1 MSNIYTQ
8 GGTTPKKR
16 LAMAKDKTGDSYIRT
31 AKDTKSKPSITPTGQ
46 DTSLKL
52 SLYSSKEKYPK
63 KLSKKER
70 EKKEREREKTPFEKI
85 IGGLF
90 KKKTVKKAKKGGRIG
105 KSKSR
110 RRITLRGWG
119 KALRGY

>member
-31 AKDTKSKPSITPTGQ
+31 AKATKSKPSITPTSQ
-46 DTSLKL
+46 DTSLKSVFGRG
-52 SLYSSKEKYPK
+52 SLKY
-63 KLSKKER
+63 KER
-70 EKKEREREKTPFEKI
+70 KEDKDNKDKRKRERDKTPFEEI
-85 IGGLF
+85 INKLF
-90 KKKTVKKAKKGGRIG
+90 IKENKKKKGGRIG

>member
-31 AKDTKSKPSITPTGQ
+31 AKATKSKPSITPTSQ
-46 DTSLKL
+46 DTSLKSMFGRG
-52 SLYSSKEKYPK
+52 SLQY
-63 KLSKKER
+63 KER
-70 EKKEREREKTPFEKI
+70 KNKKNKKDKKTPFEEI
-85 IGGLF
+85 INKLF
-90 KKKTVKKAKKGGRIG
+90 IKENKKKKGGRIC

>member
-31 AKDTKSKPSITPTGQ
+31 AKATKSKPSITPKSQ
-46 DTSLKL
+46 DTSLKAVFGRG
-52 SLYSSKEKYPK
+52 SLKY
-63 KLSKKER
+63 KER
-70 EKKEREREKTPFEKI
+70 KGDKDNKDKRKRERDKTPFEEIINKI
-85 IGGLF
+85 FIKEN
-90 KKKTVKKAKKGGRIG
+90 KKKKGGRIG

>member
-31 AKDTKSKPSITPTGQ
+31 AKATKSKPSITPKSQ
-46 DTSLKL
+46 DTSLKSMYGRG
-52 SLYSSKEKYPK
+52 SLQY
-63 KLSKKER
+63 KER
-70 EKKEREREKTPFEKI
+70 KGDKDNKDKRKRERDKTPFEEI
-85 IGGLF
+85 INKLF
-90 KKKTVKKAKKGGRIG
+90 IKENKKKKGGRIG